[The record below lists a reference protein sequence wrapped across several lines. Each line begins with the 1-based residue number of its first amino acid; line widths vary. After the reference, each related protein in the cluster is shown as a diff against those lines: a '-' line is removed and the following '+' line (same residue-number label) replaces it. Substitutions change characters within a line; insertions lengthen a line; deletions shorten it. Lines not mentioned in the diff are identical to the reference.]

1 MRGWLRWA
9 LPLSALPVLALLWW
23 GLGQDQRRLPSA
35 LEGREAPAFRLANLY
50 EPSDSLSLGDLEGK
64 VVVLNYWASWCIPC
78 ISEHPVLVRLRE
90 SYDPEEVALV
100 GVLFQDSPENG
111 ARFFD
116 RYGGE
121 WPLVLDPGSRTA
133 IEYGVYGVPET
144 YFIGA
149 DGIVALRHDL
159 AVTWDLVART
169 VDSLLVARRAG
180 AAVGEGP

>member
-1 MRGWLRWA
+1 MNGWWRWA
-9 LPLSALPVLALLWW
+9 LPLAALPVLALLYW

-50 EPSDSLSLGDLEGK
+50 EPSDSVSLSDFEGK

-90 SYDPEEVALV
+90 TYDPEEVALI
-100 GVLFQDSPENG
+100 GVLFQDAPENG
-111 ARFFD
+111 MRFIEEL
-116 RYGGE
+116 GGE
-121 WPLVLDPGSRTA
+121 WPLVTDPGSRTA

-149 DGIVALRHDL
+149 DGVIALRHDL
-159 AVTWDLVART
+159 AVTWDLVERN
-169 VDSLLVARRAG
+169 VDSLLVAR
-180 AAVGEGP
+180 AAAAPPGS